1 MQKKKR
7 LSPMMKK
14 SDDKVRRLGDDR
26 KLLREKLLAQAH
38 EAKQFEEILSVVN
51 GSLDPKALLRS
62 VLQKMTEVL
71 KWDAGAIYV
80 TEDTRKC
87 LKLAHQRHVPDE
99 ILQKL
104 GELSLDEG
112 IGGLVAK
119 TQEPHHFPLEQYPS
133 YLPFRA
139 IFKKSGISGVCFLPL
154 SMREELLGMMLF
166 LSKNRRIAPSVQM
179 LSGIGRH
186 VARALANAIS
196 HQALLKAEEQY
207 RVAIESV
214 NDIVYKT
221 SPSGAFLFVSPT
233 IENLVGH
240 KPKEFYRNPTLWL
253 GSVHPDDKK
262 VLLRRV
268 ANLKDLGARIVN
280 EYRVLPKGKAVYR
293 WVRDVAIPQ
302 KSGDGDVVALQ
313 GIMTDITDYREAI
326 EDLRQ
331 SHSFTSSVLGSIQE
345 GIVVLNTH
353 LKCIQW
359 NDVMEEI
366 TGLTRKEVL
375 GRPVWEI
382 LGGKGREE
390 RVKLVRQALA
400 GETASSDTLGY
411 QNAALTTE
419 QKFFWERYM
428 PRRDGNGTILGVIG
442 LVIDVSES
450 KRLEHNLRESEQ
462 ILRKVIDTIND
473 VLLITDLKGNILQVN
488 RAFMTMLGYS
498 RTEAIGRDFPY
509 PWLVEEEM
517 GRYVLW
523 ISSLRERSW
532 LRDFD
537 MTWRSKDNRMI
548 SMSLSTTLLRNS
560 MGEPIAMLNLA
571 RDITERKQLAKE
583 LERRNQQVELINRVI
598 STANQTQDF
607 DKIFSVVAKEV
618 RVIVPCDEINVG
630 LVSEDATAIL
640 AYAVSGP
647 SPLAKGVRIPV
658 EHSIA
663 QFTIRSREPVIIP
676 DLSAS
681 EEYKKL
687 ISFEKGWRSQMS
699 LPILL
704 KGGII
709 ATLNLAS
716 KQTNT
721 FSDEHA
727 RILFPLAQHLG
738 TIIDRVRLFD
748 KVTEDVAYIHNL
760 LDSIDS
766 IVYTVDTECRILE
779 VNKAWHAFVREYGV
793 ARRTNYQGMSLYDS
807 LPDESL
813 KSIFKNVIPDLLSG
827 RRKFFSQEFLRKG
840 DTGEKVFQVSANPL
854 IVEKRITGLVIS
866 HADITALKL
875 TEEELKKNN
884 EQLLALNQISAL
896 INTSLKL
903 QDILE
908 TVLPLLK
915 TTMEAHAVA
924 VYLADNE
931 TGDLALVKEVGFE
944 HPELSPRLPLADSA
958 TGGAVVRKEPFYVS
972 DRAASDERIV
982 VLGREA
988 LTKEHIEAFAAIPL
1002 IAKDRVLGALDVF
1015 YRTPHTFSPQLTH
1028 LLELVGNQLGS
1039 AIENAKLYEE
1049 TIQKSLEI
1057 ERRNKE
1063 LDDFTYVVSHDLKEP
1078 LISIEGFAKI
1088 LQSDYEGVISS
1099 EGKDYLDSVAS
1110 ATTRMKALI
1119 NDLLMLS
1126 RVSRSSESSRPVS
1139 VGKIIDDLREDMEF
1153 TIRQKNAAITVV
1165 GEPPTVVGNETHL
1178 KIVLSNLIANALKF
1192 NTSPA
1197 PQVEIGFRNEENNY
1211 YLFYVKDN
1219 GIGIEKEFLER
1230 IFVIFERLH
1239 RREDYEGTGA
1249 GLAIVKKIIELQKGK
1264 IWAES
1269 ELGKGSIF
1277 YFTIPKVFTHD

>member
-1 MQKKKR
+1 MQKKSR
-7 LSPMMKK
+7 RSPSIKK
-14 SDDKVRRLGDDR
+14 ANDNVRRLGDDR
-26 KLLREKLLAQAH
+26 KQLREKLQAQSN
-38 EAKQFEEILSVVN
+38 EAKQLEEILSVVN

-62 VLQKMTEVL
+62 VLQKMTDVL
-71 KWDAGAIYV
+71 KWDAGAIYL
-80 TEDTRKC
+80 TDDTRKI
-87 LKLAHQRHVPDE
+87 LKLSHQRHVQEE

-119 TQEPHHFPLEQYPS
+119 TQEPHHFSLEHYPS
-133 YLPFRA
+133 YLPFRG
-139 IFKKSGISGVCFLPL
+139 ILKKSGISEVCFVPL
-154 SMREELLGMMLF
+154 TVREELLGMMLF
-166 LSKNRRIAPSVQM
+166 LSRKRNLEPSVQM
-179 LSGIGRH
+179 LSAIGRH

-196 HQALLKAEEQY
+196 HQELLSAEEQY
-207 RVAIESV
+207 RAAIESV
-214 NDIVYKT
+214 NDVVYKT

-240 KPKEFYRNPTLWL
+240 KPREFYRNPVLWL

-262 VLLRRV
+262 FLLGRV
-268 ANLKDLGARIVN
+268 ANIKDLGARIVN

-302 KSGDGDVVALQ
+302 KSGEGEVVGVQ
-313 GIMTDITDYREAI
+313 GIMTDITNYREAI

-331 SHSFTSSVLGSIQE
+331 SHSFTSSILGSIQE
-345 GIVVLNTH
+345 GIVVFDGH

-375 GRPVWEI
+375 GRPVSEI
-382 LGGKGREE
+382 LGGKGGEE
-390 RVKLVRQALA
+390 RVKLVRQALS
-400 GETASSDTLGY
+400 GEKVSSDSLGY
-411 QNAALTTE
+411 QNAVLRE
-419 QKFFWERYM
+419 QKYFWERYM
-428 PRRDGNGTILGVIG
+428 PQRDDNGTLVGVIG
-442 LVIDVSES
+442 LVTDVSES
-450 KRLEHNLRESEQ
+450 KRLEHDLRESEQ

-488 RAFMTMLGYS
+488 RAFMAMLGYS

-583 LERRNQQVELINRVI
+583 LERRNQQVEFINRVI
-598 STANQTQDF
+598 STANQTLDF
-607 DKIFSVVAKEV
+607 DKIFSVVAKEIKV
-618 RVIVPCDEINVG
+618 VVPCDEINVG
-630 LVSEDATAIL
+630 LLNEDATAIHT
-640 AYAVSGP
+640 YAASGP
-647 SPLAKGVRIPV
+647 SPLAKGVRIPIDRT
-658 EHSIA
+658 IA
-663 QFTIRSREPVIIP
+663 QFTIRSKEPVIIP
-676 DLSAS
+676 DLSIS
-681 EEYKKL
+681 EESRRL

-704 KGGII
+704 KGRII

-716 KQTNT
+716 KQTNA

-727 RILFPLAQHLG
+727 GILFPLAQHLG

-779 VNKAWHAFVREYGV
+779 VNKAWHAFVREYGI
-793 ARRTNYQGMSLYDS
+793 ARRTNYQGMSLYDA

-813 KSIFKNVIPDLLSG
+813 KSILKNVIPDLLSG
-827 RRKFFSQEFLRKG
+827 RRKFFSQEFVRKG
-840 DTGEKVFQVSANPL
+840 DTGERVFQVSANPL
-854 IVEKRITGLVIS
+854 IVEKHITGLVIS
-866 HADITALKL
+866 HADITALKQ
-875 TEEELKKNN
+875 TEKELKKNN
-884 EQLLALNQISAL
+884 VQLLALNQISAL

-915 TTMEAHAVA
+915 TTLEAHAVA
-924 VYLADNE
+924 VYLADNNTRE
-931 TGDLALVKEVGFE
+931 LALVKQLGFE
-944 HPELSPRLPLADSA
+944 RPELSHRLPLTDSA
-958 TGGAVVRKEPFYVS
+958 TGGVVFRKEPFYVA
-972 DRAASDERIV
+972 DRAANDERIV

-1002 IAKDRVLGALDVF
+1002 MAKDRVLGALDVF
-1015 YRTPHTFSPQLTH
+1015 YRTPHTFSPQLRH

-1078 LISIEGFAKI
+1078 LISIEGFSKI

-1126 RVSRSSESSRPVS
+1126 RVSRSSESSRPVP
-1139 VGKIIDDLREDMEF
+1139 VGKIIDDLKEDMEF
-1153 TIRQKNAAITVV
+1153 TIRQKNATITVA
-1165 GEPPTVVGNETHL
+1165 GELPTVIGNETHL

-1197 PQVEIGFRNEENNY
+1197 PQVEIGFRNEENNC

-1264 IWAES
+1264 IWADS